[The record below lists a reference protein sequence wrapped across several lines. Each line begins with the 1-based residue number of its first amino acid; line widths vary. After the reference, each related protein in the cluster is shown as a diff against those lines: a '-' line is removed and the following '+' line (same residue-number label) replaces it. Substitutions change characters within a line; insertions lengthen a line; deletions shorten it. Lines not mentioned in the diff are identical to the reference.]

1 VTDSIQAMLGQA
13 AEFFGPSIDMTQVSL
28 RSTSISL
35 GRRPWTADNVIRFH
49 ASTPLGAADMATLVH
64 ELAHV
69 WQYQNGNLQLL
80 HGLAEQT
87 ERALGKDPYDYGGA
101 GGVRAAV
108 ETGAGLQTFNNESQ
122 ASIVEDYWSSL
133 HGATAGRTGDEFTE
147 VYVEDLR
154 TLVAGAGIGKRP
166 PAGASPIETVAGGV
180 VNVAV
185 SGLESIAGVVGD
197 YLARRRT

>member
-1 VTDSIQAMLGQA
+1 MDAMLRQA
-13 AEFFGPSIDMTQVSL
+13 AEFFGPSIDLTQVSL
-28 RSTSISL
+28 RSTSISV

-49 ASTPLGAADMATLVH
+49 ASTPLGDPDMATIVH

-101 GGVRAAV
+101 AGVRAAV
-108 ETGAGLQTFNNESQ
+108 EEGAPLQSFNNESQ
-122 ASIVEDYWSSL
+122 ARIVEDCWSSL
-133 HGATAGRTGDEFTE
+133 HGATVGRTGDEYTE
-147 VYVEDLR
+147 EYVEDLR
-154 TLVAGAGIGKRP
+154 TLVAGAGIGTLP
-166 PAGASPIETVAGGV
+166 PSGASPIETVAGAV

-185 SGLESIAGVVGD
+185 SGLESIAGLLGD
-197 YLARRRT
+197 YLGRRRA